1 MSLNT
6 VRLAPTQLTEL
17 YGKHLVETTNPLGPA
32 NPSLEEPTAAGGK
45 IDLPCLGNN
54 KKNVLVVVHYQ
65 QVVHLPDNELAFLLN
80 LLSACNLGMEDV
92 AVLNIQNA
100 AGFSA
105 SFLLDH
111 FNTKTVLLFGITPAE
126 FGLPVS
132 FPEFQVQQFNKA
144 VFLYSPALAVIE
156 PDKLLKSKLWV
167 CLRRIFGL

>member
-1 MSLNT
+1 
-6 VRLAPTQLTEL
+6 
-17 YGKHLVETTNPLGPA
+17 
-32 NPSLEEPTAAGGK
+32 
-45 IDLPCLGNN
+45 
-54 KKNVLVVVHYQ
+54 
-65 QVVHLPDNELAFLLN
+65 VVHLPDNELAFLLN

-100 AGFSA
+100 AGLSA